1 MWRDTLFELPP
12 FATLDKAAHQVR
24 AMATRGL
31 YRQIYQAIP
40 QEARAAL
47 DALFVAKDG
56 AHLSGWEQLKQE
68 PASPTLMHLRDL
80 IDHLFV
86 ISEQR
91 KLLPPQLF
99 ADLAE
104 GKVKQFAIEARAL
117 DALFCSLI
125 RAREQTR

>member
-24 AMATRGL
+24 AMTTRGL
-31 YRQIYQAIP
+31 YRRISQAIP
-40 QEARAAL
+40 QEARATL
-47 DALFVAKDG
+47 DGLFVVEDG
-56 AHLSGWEQLKQE
+56 ARLSGWERLKQE